1 MDQFDP
7 FALYPQL
14 SHASNDPD
22 EEIST
27 IFVVGL
33 PEDMLEREFQN
44 MFIFAPGFESATL
57 QQSINSDETYNNK
70 SVIGLAKFRT
80 RNEANYARDSLNGRV
95 VDNERGC
102 ILKAE
107 IAKKNLLIKRNNIAS
122 HTSANGIPTPCDLTS
137 QFSVTQQ
144 KPNQQP
150 SALYAPLSA
159 TTSPVLLENGS
170 KPQQTQAP
178 NLSLRRIQ
186 EFQPSMNSAFNGY
199 ASPVPWD
206 ILNEDVPSEPLSSS
220 FNTRRMDLRINTDT
234 PSLLNLESADTSTDK
249 NMTTCRNSPTGLDN
263 EPLEILTAAP
273 QHILSSTQQ
282 NSLSF
287 PSRTNSIASAFDHDD
302 GVVGSTGTAF
312 VNRVAVR
319 MGSDRG
325 FNSALFCSD
334 SLWAG
339 SVGPNS
345 VSGMS
350 STSSMKMAGGFNNG
364 NNGCMVNGMYAGGGG
379 NMMQQQ
385 QQFSNCGGMPSVN
398 MYGSMGMNGTGG
410 GFNGSLPTPASI
422 AAAGYRCPAD
432 QNPPCNTLYVGN
444 LPVHTSEVELRE
456 LFSRCMGYRRMSF
469 RMRMNGPMV
478 FVEFDSIPYAQQA
491 LSDLHG
497 TLLSNSVK
505 GGIRLSFSKNPLGV
519 RPTQTYFNQNGS
531 STWGLPSPSLL
542 TPISGLFGEM
552 CM

>member
-1 MDQFDP
+1 MIPPNMDQFDP

-33 PEDMLEREFQN
+33 PEDMQEREFQN

-107 IAKKNLLIKRNNIAS
+107 IANKNLLIKRNNIAS

-137 QFSVTQQ
+137 QFTVTQQ

-178 NLSLRRIQ
+178 NLSLRKIQ

-199 ASPVPWD
+199 TSPVPWD

-282 NSLSF
+282 HSLNF

-312 VNRVAVR
+312 VNRVAFRVCR
-319 MGSDRG
+319 QLEHENG
-325 FNSALFCSD
+325 
-334 SLWAG
+334 
-339 SVGPNS
+339 
-345 VSGMS
+345 
-350 STSSMKMAGGFNNG
+350 GGFNNS

-531 STWGLPSPSLL
+531 STWGCPLHH
-542 TPISGLFGEM
+542 
-552 CM
+552 C